1 MTRSTLPGV
10 HEPGDDEPAIAIDLV
25 LQSADGEE
33 YVLVLV
39 ENERWDLPGVID
51 RLAERI
57 DLCVSY
63 VLGGQLTAAFPASAG
78 KPRPPSELKREV
90 ARDQAC
96 EYIETSGTSM
106 AAPHVSGVVAA
117 FLSVRR
123 EFIGQLTAAFPAS
136 AGKQVRVHVDH
147 LEPLDT
153 DVEAFFLGVTDAL
166 ERQGLT
172 FSAELLERPPTERE
186 QPE

>member
-1 MTRSTLPGV
+1 M

-78 KPRPPSELKREV
+78 K
-90 ARDQAC
+90 
-96 EYIETSGTSM
+96 
-106 AAPHVSGVVAA
+106 
-117 FLSVRR
+117 
-123 EFIGQLTAAFPAS
+123 
-136 AGKQVRVHVDH
+136 QVRVHVDH